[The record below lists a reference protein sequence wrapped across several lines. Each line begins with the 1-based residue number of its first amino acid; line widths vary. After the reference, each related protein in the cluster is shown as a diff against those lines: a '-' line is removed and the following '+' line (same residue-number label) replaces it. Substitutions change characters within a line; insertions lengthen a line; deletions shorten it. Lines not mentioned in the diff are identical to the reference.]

1 MVYPHSY
8 QHTQEANTLA
18 GLQRAQRSNCPELVG
33 YRVLGYWFQEI
44 VQKKL
49 DS

>member
-1 MVYPHSY
+1 MGDLDPGTCFPFELGMVYPHSY

-33 YRVLGYWFQEI
+33 YRV
-44 VQKKL
+44 
-49 DS
+49 